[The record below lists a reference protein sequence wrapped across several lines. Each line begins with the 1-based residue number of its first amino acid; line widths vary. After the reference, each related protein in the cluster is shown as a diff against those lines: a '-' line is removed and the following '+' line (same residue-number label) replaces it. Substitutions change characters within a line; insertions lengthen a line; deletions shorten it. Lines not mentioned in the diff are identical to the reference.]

1 MGINEIAEELG
12 YVNQS
17 YFGEIFKRDTGMSPS
32 GIPAKEGGCMINM
45 FIQSLKIYANMA
57 FRE

>member
-1 MGINEIAEELG
+1 MLKTTSMGINEIAEELS

-32 GIPAKEGGCMINM
+32 EYRKRKADV
-45 FIQSLKIYANMA
+45 
-57 FRE
+57 